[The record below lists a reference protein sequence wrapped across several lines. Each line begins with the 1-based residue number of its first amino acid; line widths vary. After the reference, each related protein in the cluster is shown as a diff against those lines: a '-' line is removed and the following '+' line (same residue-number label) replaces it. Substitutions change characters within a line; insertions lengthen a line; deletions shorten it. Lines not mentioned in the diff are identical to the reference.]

1 MEVFALDG
9 AVSKVVLL
17 KRLSGLQALH
27 QGTQGTWP
35 PDRKPLVRTRETSAH
50 DPREDDSRKSCLQ
63 DKPKRCEIARLLQN
77 RGNAS
82 VEILKT
88 LRLCMALAL
97 VATSCR
103 KQLATAA
110 PRSLASPEAPVHL
123 VVPEQGAYTGAYMDF
138 GDTEDAVTLEHI
150 EAFERAVGKRQAI
163 VASSS
168 YWGEQTFPIQ
178 NLEIITRH
186 NAIPLIY
193 WSPWDK
199 PYVEDRGPDR
209 FSLNA
214 IVAGK
219 CDSYIDFW
227 AAQAKTSDAR
237 SLSLGD
243 SK

>member
-1 MEVFALDG
+1 MVA
-9 AVSKVVLL
+9 
-17 KRLSGLQALH
+17 
-27 QGTQGTWP
+27 
-35 PDRKPLVRTRETSAH
+35 
-50 DPREDDSRKSCLQ
+50 
-63 DKPKRCEIARLLQN
+63 
-77 RGNAS
+77 
-82 VEILKT
+82 
-88 LRLCMALAL
+88 AL

-110 PRSLASPEAPVHL
+110 PRSLALPEAPVHL

-168 YWGEQTFPIQ
+168 YWGEQTFPFQ
-178 NLEIITRH
+178 NLETITRH

-199 PYVEDRGPDR
+199 PYVEDKGPDR
-209 FSLNA
+209 FSLDA

-219 CDSYIDFW
+219 WDGISTLGLHR
-227 AAQAKTSDAR
+227 QKPSDAR
-237 SLSLGD
+237 SLSLGA